1 MRSPKPEPQNS
12 PENYDLNYV
21 GDKSETRSRRSNQ
34 PHIHDD
40 PDYGD
45 PAVGHEEI
53 PAARDADI
61 VQTKVADDNHDNT
74 NDKVMVGPE
83 VPREKKEKKMTLNR
97 LSAMYEITYK
107 GDVQYKTFQEDGSS
121 AKNVM
126 PIALH
131 HPRVCQHQPTSPALT
146 MRVQVEDIEKEK
158 KKKIPF
164 ATEGEEGITK
174 CDST

>member
-1 MRSPKPEPQNS
+1 MICNMW
-12 PENYDLNYV
+12 
-21 GDKSETRSRRSNQ
+21 ETRSRRSNQ
-34 PHIHDD
+34 PHIHYDH
-40 PDYGD
+40 DYGD
-45 PAVGHEEI
+45 PAVGHVEI
-53 PAARDADI
+53 PAARDDDI
-61 VQTKVADDNHDNT
+61 VQTKVADVNHDNT

-83 VPREKKEKKMTLNR
+83 VPREKKEKKTTLHR

-146 MRVQVEDIEKEK
+146 MREQVEDMEK

-174 CDST
+174 CDSM